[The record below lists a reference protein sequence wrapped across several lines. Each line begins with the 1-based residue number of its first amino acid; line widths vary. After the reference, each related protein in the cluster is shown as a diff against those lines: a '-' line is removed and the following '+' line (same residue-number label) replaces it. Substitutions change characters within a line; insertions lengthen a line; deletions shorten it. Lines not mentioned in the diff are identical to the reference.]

1 MNDRLESFA
10 PPAQVAR
17 GEGPSM
23 PALDA
28 LLHGAVDLHH
38 HGFPEFTFDHP
49 TRQDDAEELRQADTA
64 GMAGIVMKS
73 HFFPTTSVSWRLNRL
88 GLKAKAFASITMN
101 PCAGGFLPI
110 AVEAA
115 ARQGAK
121 ALFMPTWGAAAD
133 QRRGG
138 FSHHLTEYLVQAR
151 KLDASKALTV
161 ADASGRIRPEV
172 SECLAIAAEFGMMVA
187 TGHVSPDES
196 LAVVQEARRLGVR
209 EVMFQHPDS
218 RSIGASR
225 EDIRQIAA
233 AGGTIEFCAIGF
245 TPAFQRLPMPE
256 CLDIIREVGAER
268 VVLTTDCFF
277 GWMPPAPELLRMTLG
292 SMLHHGL
299 TQREAALLVR
309 DNPRRLIGLPEWTG
323 EATHE
328 VDEQA
333 AARREPQMA

>member
-1 MNDRLESFA
+1 MNDRPETIPPHPSAA
-10 PPAQVAR
+10 PGTGPA
-17 GEGPSM
+17 M

-38 HGFPEFTFDHP
+38 HGFPEFSLDHP
-49 TRQDDAEELRQADTA
+49 TRQDDAEELRQADAA

-73 HFFPTTSVSWRLNRL
+73 HFFPTTAVSWRLNRM
-88 GLKAKAFASITMN
+88 GLRAQAFASITMN

-115 ARQGAK
+115 ARQGAR

-138 FSHHLTEYLVQAR
+138 FSHHLTEFLVQAR
-151 KLDASKALTV
+151 KLDSERGMTV
-161 ADASGRIRPEV
+161 MDASGRIRPEV
-172 SECLAIAAEFGMMVA
+172 TDCLAIAAEFGMMVA
-187 TGHVSPDES
+187 TGHVSPEES
-196 LAVVQEARRLGVR
+196 LAVVQEAKRLGVR

-218 RSIGASR
+218 RSIGATR
-225 EDIRQIAA
+225 EDIRRIAA

-256 CLDIIREVGAER
+256 CLEIIREVGAER

-299 TQREAALLVR
+299 SQAEAAMLVR
-309 DNPRRLIGLPEWTG
+309 DNPRRLIGLPAWTG
-323 EATHE
+323 EE
-328 VDEQA
+328 A
-333 AARREPQMA
+333 APPVSLPA

>member
-1 MNDRLESFA
+1 MDDRLEFFA
-10 PPAQVAR
+10 PPRPAVP
-17 GEGPSM
+17 GDGPAM

-38 HGFPEFTFDHP
+38 HGFPEFSLEHP
-49 TRQDDAEELRQADTA
+49 TRQDDAEELRQADAA

-73 HFFPTTSVSWRLNRL
+73 HFFPTTTVAWRLNRM
-88 GLKAKAFASITMN
+88 GLRARAFASITMN

-115 ARQGAK
+115 ARQGAR

-138 FSHHLTEYLVQAR
+138 FSHHLTGFLAQAR
-151 KLDASKALTV
+151 RLDPAQGLTV
-161 ADASGRIRPEV
+161 ADSTGRIRPEV
-172 SECLAIAAEFGMMVA
+172 TDCLAIAAEFGMMVA
-187 TGHVSPDES
+187 TGHVSPQES
-196 LAVVQEARRLGVR
+196 LAVVQEAKRLGVR
-209 EVMFQHPDS
+209 DVMFQHPDS
-218 RSIGASR
+218 RSIGATR

-233 AGGTIEFCAIGF
+233 AGGTVEFCAIGF

-299 TQREAALLVR
+299 SLAEAAMLVR
-309 DNPRRLIGLPEWTG
+309 DNPRRLLGLPAWAG
-323 EATHE
+323 EAPATPE
-328 VDEQA
+328 AGFAQRIEQTA
-333 AARREPQMA
+333 

>member
-1 MNDRLESFA
+1 MNDRIA
-10 PPAQVAR
+10 PIAPRVAAVPENAPAL
-17 GEGPSM
+17 

-38 HGFPEFTFDHP
+38 HGFPEFTLDHP
-49 TRQDDAEELRQADTA
+49 TRQDDAEELRQADAA

-73 HFFPTTSVSWRLNRL
+73 HFFPTTALSWRLNRM
-88 GLKAKAFASITMN
+88 GLRAKAFASITMN

-115 ARQGAK
+115 ARQDAK
-121 ALFMPTWGAAAD
+121 ALFLPTWGAAAD

-138 FSHHLTEYLVQAR
+138 FSHHLTEFLNQASR
-151 KLDASKALTV
+151 LDPERGLTV
-161 ADASGRIRPEV
+161 TDSQGRIRPEV
-172 SECLAIAAEFGMMVA
+172 TDCLAIAAEFGMMVA
-187 TGHVSPDES
+187 TGHVSPQES
-196 LAVVQEARRLGVR
+196 LAVVHEAKRLGVR

-218 RSIGASR
+218 GSIGATR

-233 AGGTIEFCAIGF
+233 AGGTVEFCAIGF
-245 TPAFQRLPMPE
+245 TPAFQRLPMRE

-299 TQREAALLVR
+299 TEREAALLVR
-309 DNPRRLIGLPEWTG
+309 DNPRRLLGLPEWTG
-323 EATHE
+323 AEAVAPE
-328 VDEQA
+328 LEL
-333 AARREPQMA
+333 AR

>member
-1 MNDRLESFA
+1 MNDHIDHI
-10 PPAQVAR
+10 PPHRPAVP
-17 GEGPSM
+17 GEGPGL

-38 HGFPEFTFDHP
+38 HGFPEFTLAHP
-49 TRQDDAEELRQADTA
+49 TRQDDAAELRQADAA

-73 HFFPTTSVSWRLNRL
+73 HFFPTTTVSWRLNQM
-88 GLKAKAFASITMN
+88 GLRAKAFASITMN

-115 ARQGAK
+115 ARQDAR
-121 ALFMPTWGAAAD
+121 ALFLPTWGAAAD

-138 FSHHLTEYLVQAR
+138 FSHHLTEFLTNAR
-151 KLDASKALTV
+151 GLDHERGLTVLDAQGLV
-161 ADASGRIRPEV
+161 RPEV
-172 SECLAIAAEFGMMVA
+172 TDCLAIAAEFGMMVA
-187 TGHVSPDES
+187 TGHVSPQES
-196 LAVVQEARRLGVR
+196 LAVTYEAKRLGVR

-225 EDIRQIAA
+225 DDIRQIAA

-245 TPAFQRLPMPE
+245 TPAFQRLPIPE
-256 CLDIIREVGAER
+256 CIDIIREVGVEH

-299 TQREAALLVR
+299 TEHEAAMLVR
-309 DNPRRLIGLPEWTG
+309 DNPRRLIGLPQWSGDEPAAIPIT
-323 EATHE
+323 TE
-328 VDEQA
+328 VG
-333 AARREPQMA
+333 

>member
-1 MNDRLESFA
+1 MNDRLEPLPPRPSAA
-10 PPAQVAR
+10 P
-17 GEGPSM
+17 GEGPAM

-38 HGFPEFTFDHP
+38 HGFPEFSLDHP
-49 TRQDDAEELRQADTA
+49 TRQDDAEELRQADAA

-73 HFFPTTSVSWRLNRL
+73 HFFPTTAVSWRLNRM
-88 GLKAKAFASITMN
+88 GLRAQAFASITMN

-115 ARQGAK
+115 ARQGAR

-138 FSHHLTEYLVQAR
+138 FSHHLTEFLVQAR
-151 KLDASKALTV
+151 KLDAGRGMTV
-161 ADASGRIRPEV
+161 MDGGRIRPEV
-172 SECLAIAAEFGMMVA
+172 TECLAIAAEFGMMVA

-196 LAVVQEARRLGVR
+196 LAVVQEATRLGVR

-218 RSIGASR
+218 RSIGATR
-225 EDIRQIAA
+225 EDIRRIAA

-256 CLDIIREVGAER
+256 CLEIIREVGAER

-299 TQREAALLVR
+299 SPAEAAMLVR
-309 DNPRRLIGLPEWTG
+309 DNPRRLIGLPAWTG
-323 EATHE
+323 EE
-328 VDEQA
+328 A
-333 AARREPQMA
+333 APPVSLPA

>member
-1 MNDRLESFA
+1 MNDRIA
-10 PPAQVAR
+10 PVVSRVAAMPENAPAL
-17 GEGPSM
+17 

-38 HGFPEFTFDHP
+38 HGFPEFTLDHP
-49 TRQDDAEELRQADTA
+49 TRQDDAEELRQADAA

-73 HFFPTTSVSWRLNRL
+73 HFFPTTALSWRLNRI
-88 GLKAKAFASITMN
+88 GLRAKAFASITMN

-115 ARQGAK
+115 ARQDAK
-121 ALFMPTWGAAAD
+121 ALFLPTWGAAAD

-138 FSHHLTEYLVQAR
+138 FSHHLTEFLNQASR
-151 KLDASKALTV
+151 LDPERGLTV
-161 ADASGRIRPEV
+161 TDSQGRIRPEV
-172 SECLAIAAEFGMMVA
+172 TDCLTIAAEFGMMVA
-187 TGHVSPDES
+187 TGHVSPQES
-196 LAVVQEARRLGVR
+196 LAVVHEAKRLGVR

-218 RSIGASR
+218 GSIGATR

-233 AGGTIEFCAIGF
+233 AGGTVEFCAIGF
-245 TPAFQRLPMPE
+245 TPAFQRLPMRE

-299 TQREAALLVR
+299 TEREAALLVR
-309 DNPRRLIGLPEWTG
+309 DNPRRLLGLPEWTG
-323 EATHE
+323 AE
-328 VDEQA
+328 A
-333 AARREPQMA
+333 AAPELELAR

>member
-1 MNDRLESFA
+1 MTDCLDPV
-10 PPAQVAR
+10 PPYRALSPI
-17 GEGPSM
+17 EGPSL
-23 PALDA
+23 PRLDE
-28 LLHGAVDLHH
+28 LLQGAVDLHH
-38 HGFPEFTFDHP
+38 HGFPEFTFAHP
-49 TRQDDAEELRQADTA
+49 TRHDDAEELRMADAA

-73 HFFPTTSVSWRLNRL
+73 HFFPTTAMCWRLNRL
-88 GLKAKAFASITMN
+88 GLRAQAFASITMN

-115 ARQGAK
+115 ARQGAR

-138 FSHHLTEYLVQAR
+138 FSHHLTEFLEQAR
-151 KLDASKALTV
+151 GLDPERGLT
-161 ADASGRIRPEV
+161 ATDASGRVRPEV
-172 SECLAIAAEFGMMVA
+172 TECLAIAAEFDMMVA
-187 TGHVSPDES
+187 TGHISPHES
-196 LAVVQEARRLGVR
+196 LAVVTEAKRLGVR

-218 RSIGASR
+218 RSIGATR
-225 EDIRQIAA
+225 DDIRQIAE

-256 CLDIIREVGAER
+256 CLDIIREIGAER

-299 TQREAALLVR
+299 SDVDAARLVR
-309 DNPRRLIGLPEWTG
+309 DNPRRLLGLPEWF
-323 EATHE
+323 A
-328 VDEQA
+328 DA
-333 AARREPQMA
+333 DALAEPSQK

>member
-1 MNDRLESFA
+1 MNDRINPI
-10 PPAQVAR
+10 PPHQPAVPGQ
-17 GEGPSM
+17 GPAL

-38 HGFPEFTFDHP
+38 HGFPEFTLAHP
-49 TRQDDAEELRQADTA
+49 TRQDDAEELRQADAA

-73 HFFPTTSVSWRLNRL
+73 HFFPTTTVSWRLNQI
-88 GLKAKAFASITMN
+88 GLRARAFASITMN

-115 ARQGAK
+115 ARQDAR

-138 FSHHLTEYLVQAR
+138 FSHHLTEFLVHAQG
-151 KLDASKALTV
+151 LDPENGLTV
-161 ADASGRIRPEV
+161 LDGRGRIRPEV
-172 SECLAIAAEFGMMVA
+172 TDCLAIAAEFGMMVA
-187 TGHVSPDES
+187 TGHVSPEES
-196 LAVVQEARRLGVR
+196 LAVVHEAKRLGVR

-218 RSIGASR
+218 RSIGATR
-225 EDIRQIAA
+225 DDIRQIAA

-245 TPAFQRLPMPE
+245 TPAFQRLPIPE
-256 CLDIIREVGAER
+256 CINIIREVGVEH

-277 GWMPPAPELLRMTLG
+277 GWMPSAPELLRMTLG

-299 TQREAALLVR
+299 TEREAAMLVR
-309 DNPRRLIGLPEWTG
+309 DNPRRLIGLPQWSGFEP
-323 EATHE
+323 ATTPS
-328 VDEQA
+328 A
-333 AARREPQMA
+333 AESV

>member
-1 MNDRLESFA
+1 MNDRINPV
-10 PPAQVAR
+10 PPHHPAVP
-17 GEGPSM
+17 GEGPGL

-38 HGFPEFTFDHP
+38 HGFPEFTLAHP
-49 TRQDDAEELRQADTA
+49 TRQDDAEELRQADAA

-73 HFFPTTSVSWRLNRL
+73 HFFPTTTVSWRLNQM
-88 GLKAKAFASITMN
+88 GLRARAFASITMN
-101 PCAGGFLPI
+101 PCSGGFLPI

-115 ARQGAK
+115 ARQDARV
-121 ALFMPTWGAAAD
+121 LFMPTWGAAAD

-138 FSHHLTEYLVQAR
+138 FSHHLTEFLEHAR
-151 KLDASKALTV
+151 TLDPERGLTV
-161 ADASGRIRPEV
+161 MDAGGRIRPEV
-172 SECLAIAAEFGMMVA
+172 TDCLAIAAEFGMMVA
-187 TGHVSPDES
+187 TGHVSPEES
-196 LAVVQEARRLGVR
+196 LAVVEEAKRLGVR

-225 EDIRQIAA
+225 EDIRRIAA

-245 TPAFQRLPMPE
+245 TPAFQRLPIPE
-256 CLDIIREVGAER
+256 CIDIIREVGVEH

-299 TQREAALLVR
+299 TEREAAMLVR
-309 DNPRRLIGLPEWTG
+309 DNPRRLIGLPQWTG
-323 EATHE
+323 EERVSTA
-328 VDEQA
+328 QA
-333 AARREPQMA
+333 AGVL